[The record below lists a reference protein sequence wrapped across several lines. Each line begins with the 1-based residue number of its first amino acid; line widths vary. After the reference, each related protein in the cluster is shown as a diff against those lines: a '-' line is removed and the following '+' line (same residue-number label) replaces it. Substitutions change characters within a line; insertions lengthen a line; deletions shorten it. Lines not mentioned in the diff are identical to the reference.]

1 MRVDAFAVHFVL
13 PFARLT
19 VNEKT
24 RCLRFNT
31 VQCIVSISF
40 TYTTKPFEHTCL
52 FKSYK
57 SSEYRMW

>member
-24 RCLRFNT
+24 RL
-31 VQCIVSISF
+31 F
-40 TYTTKPFEHTCL
+40 TFLTCNVL
-52 FKSYK
+52 
-57 SSEYRMW
+57 

>member
-40 TYTTKPFEHTCL
+40 TYTMHKTF
-52 FKSYK
+52 
-57 SSEYRMW
+57 